1 MDPEPEKEAPPV
13 QTRKDHIRSLLL
25 RVGGLEEILRMS
37 ISEGD
42 HAFQKSIEG
51 MKKEAYKEL
60 KRVVNYGPEE

>member
-1 MDPEPEKEAPPV
+1 MDQKAEEEKSPA

-25 RVGGLEEILRMS
+25 RVGGLEEILRMA

-42 HAFQKSIEG
+42 HAFQSSLEE

-60 KRVVNYGPEE
+60 KRVVNYGPKE